1 MMELKRQQHFLVAT
15 FPFQGHINP
24 VLHLAKHLARSA
36 AGPLVTFSTSLSAH
50 RRMFPSAPDHHDV
63 SDGLLSYLPFSDGF
77 DDGDSGGVAG
87 FNRFMAE
94 FKVTASRSLSSI
106 VAGLAARGRPV
117 TCIVYTMLLPWAAD
131 VACEYGIPSVH
142 YWIQPATVFAVYYHY
157 FHDYGAVVDAHR
169 DDPSFTVTFP
179 RMPLMKISDV
189 PSFLTSPVDHPLYSV
204 YLTLREAFAALD
216 AEKAASSSKPRV
228 LVNTFDELEPDAL
241 AAVDEIDMLS
251 IGPLIP
257 SWSSSGSAAPK
268 DTETGAGGDIF
279 KPDDKGYMEWL
290 DSQPE
295 WSVVYVSFGSL
306 HHFTKRELEELSAGL
321 EECGRP
327 YLWVVRRDNRQAG
340 GLREGGGQGMV
351 VEWCSQVKVLSH
363 AAVGCFVTHCG
374 WNSMLES
381 LACGVPTVGA
391 PRLSDQRT
399 NARMAD
405 GAWGTGVTAEL
416 SEDGVVEA
424 GELNRCVELVMG
436 EGGRGKEMRRKA
448 VQWQER
454 ARAAVSEGGSSD
466 RNLTAFL
473 EEITKG
479 SQATNSGQ
487 QYLE

>member
-1 MMELKRQQHFLVAT
+1 GAEAAAALLGGHLPLPRPHQSGPPPRQAPRPLRRRPPRHL
-15 FPFQGHINP
+15 
-24 VLHLAKHLARSA
+24 LHL
-36 AGPLVTFSTSLSAH
+36 PLGSPTHVPLGSRPPRRLRRPSLLSPLLRRLRRRRPRRRCRVQQFHSRVQGRRAPQPLQH
-50 RRMFPSAPDHHDV
+50 RRRP
-63 SDGLLSYLPFSDGF
+63 
-77 DDGDSGGVAG
+77 
-87 FNRFMAE
+87 R
-94 FKVTASRSLSSI
+94 R
-106 VAGLAARGRPV
+106 RGRPV

-131 VACEYGIPSVH
+131 VAREHGIPSIH
-142 YWIQPATVFAVYYHY
+142 YWIQPATVFAVYYHC

-179 RMPLMKISDV
+179 RLPPIKISDV

-204 YLTLREAFAALD
+204 YLALREAFAALD
-216 AEKAASSSKPRV
+216 TEKAASSSKPRV

-241 AAVDEIDMLS
+241 AAVDEIDMLT

-257 SWSSSGSAAPK
+257 SWSSSGTAAPK

-290 DSQPE
+290 ESQPE

-327 YLWVVRRDNRQAG
+327 YMWVVRRDNREEG
-340 GLREGGGQGMV
+340 NLREGSSGQGMV

-381 LACGVPTVGA
+381 LACGVPTVGV

-416 SEDGVVEA
+416 GEDDVVEA
-424 GELNRCVELVMG
+424 GELKRCVQLVMG
-436 EGGRGKEMRRKA
+436 EGERGKEMRRKA
-448 VQWQER
+448 EQWKER

-473 EEITKG
+473 EDIGKR
-479 SQATNSGQ
+479 S
-487 QYLE
+487 